1 MMKRA
6 VFLDRDGTINTEVG
20 YLNHPDQVELIPR
33 AGAAV
38 KLLNQSGF
46 IVIVITNQAGI
57 ARGLVR
63 EELLPAI
70 HEKLAQLLQQKG
82 AAIDGF
88 YYCPH
93 HPEGVVE
100 QYRITC
106 DCRKPLPGML
116 LRAARELNIDL
127 AASYVIGD
135 KSCDIELGR
144 NAGARSILVLTG
156 YGVTELAL
164 HRKAR
169 LAPPDY
175 IALDLYDAAHWIRKE
190 NS

>member
-1 MMKRA
+1 M
-6 VFLDRDGTINTEVG
+6 
-20 YLNHPDQVELIPR
+20 P
-33 AGAAV
+33 GAW
-38 KLLNQSGF
+38 SGKSF
-46 IVIVITNQAGI
+46 CPLFT
-57 ARGLVR
+57 RSLR
-63 EELLPAI
+63 SFW
-70 HEKLAQLLQQKG
+70 QQKG

-100 QYRITC
+100 QYRISC

-116 LRAARELNIDL
+116 LRAARELSIDL

-175 IALDLYDAAHWIRKE
+175 IAAGPV
-190 NS
+190 